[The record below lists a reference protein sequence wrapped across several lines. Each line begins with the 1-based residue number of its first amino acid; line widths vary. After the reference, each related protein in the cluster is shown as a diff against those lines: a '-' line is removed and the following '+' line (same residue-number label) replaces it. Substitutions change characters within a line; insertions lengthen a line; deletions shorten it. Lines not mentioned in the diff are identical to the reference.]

1 LEVAHFFTFL
11 SLHPLRASLLEEKAR
26 AAKQHYHIV
35 MEDVVSST
43 RAATRCYGPR
53 SVGEERLHSEACNAF
68 WQEGDFIKN
77 DEPQVNQVFCQMN
90 EFIPKVVK
98 AMRACV
104 KERSAPKFSLC

>member
-1 LEVAHFFTFL
+1 MVHKSF
-11 SLHPLRASLLEEKAR
+11 
-26 AAKQHYHIV
+26 
-35 MEDVVSST
+35 
-43 RAATRCYGPR
+43 
-53 SVGEERLHSEACNAF
+53 GEERLHSEACNAF